1 MIDLRAAR
9 SDPQG
14 FRTAL
19 ARKGAAEL
27 FDELMAADRAV
38 LDVQPQAEE
47 LRAKRK
53 LKGKPTAEQLAEL
66 EQVKVELQ
74 RLEEE
79 LGAAEARRKELL
91 DRVPNPPADDTP
103 DGFTD
108 EDAVEIRR
116 IGDAPSFDF
125 PVKDHLDLAQA
136 LGWIDMER
144 AAKVSGSRFAYRIG
158 DVALLELSLYRYALD
173 RLVQKGFVPVLPPV
187 LVREEAMYGTG
198 FLPTDEV
205 NIYRVERDEL
215 YLTGT
220 AEVGLAA
227 MHMGEILEQELPL
240 RYAGYST
247 NFRREAG
254 AAGKDTR
261 GMFRVHQFDKV
272 EMYVFTT
279 IDVARDEHER
289 LLAIEEELIGDLD
302 IPYRVV
308 NIAAGDLGASAAKK
322 YDIEGWFPGQE
333 RYRELTSTSN
343 TTDFQARRLDIRT
356 RRDGKLEHVATLNG
370 TAVTA
375 RTLIALM
382 ENFQDE
388 GGSVSV
394 PEALWEYG
402 APRRLG
408 SAPALTPPAR

>member
-1 MIDLRAAR
+1 VIDLRAAR
-9 SDPQG
+9 ATPDAY
-14 FRTAL
+14 RAAL

-27 FDELMAADRAV
+27 FDDLMAADRAV
-38 LDVQPQAEE
+38 LDVQPRVEE

-53 LKGKPTAEQLAEL
+53 LKGKPTPEQLAEL

-74 RLEEE
+74 QFEEE
-79 LGAAEARRKELL
+79 LAAAEARRKDAL
-91 DRVPNPPADDTP
+91 DRVPNPPAADTP

-108 EDAVEIRR
+108 DDAVEIRR
-116 IGDAPSFDF
+116 VGEPPAFDF
-125 PVKDHLDLAQA
+125 PARDHLDLAQA
-136 LGWIDMER
+136 FGGIDMER
-144 AAKVSGSRFAYRIG
+144 AAKVSGSRFAYRTG
-158 DVALLELSLYRYALD
+158 ELALLELALYRYALD

-205 NIYRVERDEL
+205 NIYKVERDEL

-279 IDVARDEHER
+279 MDAAGDEHER
-289 LLAIEEELIGDLD
+289 LLAIEEELIGALG

-308 NIAAGDLGASAAKK
+308 NVAAGDLGASAVKK

-356 RRDGKLEHVATLNG
+356 RRDGKPEHVATLNG

-375 RTLIALM
+375 RTVIALM
-382 ENFQDE
+382 ENFQDD
-388 GGSVSV
+388 GGKVSV
-394 PEALWEYG
+394 PEVLWGYG
-402 APRRLG
+402 APHALG
-408 SAPALTPPAR
+408 AGQSRT

>member
-1 MIDLRAAR
+1 VIDLRAAR
-9 SDPQG
+9 SDPDTY
-14 FRTAL
+14 RTAL

-27 FDELMAADRAV
+27 FDELLAADEAVRAV
-38 LDVQPQAEE
+38 QQPVEE
-47 LRAKRK
+47 LRSQRK
-53 LKGKPTAEQLAEL
+53 PKGKPSPEEIEQLNR
-66 EQVKVELQ
+66 VKAELQ
-74 RLEEE
+74 RLEEQ
-79 LGAAEARRKELL
+79 LATAEARRKELL
-91 DRVPNPPADDTP
+91 DRIPNPPAEDTP

-108 EDAVEIRR
+108 EDAVEIARV
-116 IGDAPSFDF
+116 GEPPAFDF
-125 PVKDHLDLAQA
+125 PAKDHLDLAQA
-136 LGWIDMER
+136 HGWIDMER

-158 DVALLELSLYRYALD
+158 DVALLELALYRYALD
-173 RLVQKGFVPVLPPV
+173 RLVQQGFVPVLPPV

-198 FLPTDEV
+198 FLPTEEV
-205 NIYRVERDEL
+205 NLYKVERDEL

-227 MHMGEILEQELPL
+227 MHIGEILDVDALPL

-279 IDVARDEHER
+279 MDVSRDEHER
-289 LLAIEEELIGDLD
+289 LLEIEMKLIGDLD

-322 YDIEGWFPGQE
+322 YDIEGWFPSQE

-343 TTDFQARRLDIRT
+343 TTDFQARRLDVRT

-375 RTLIALM
+375 RTMIALL

-394 PEALWEYG
+394 PEPLWEYG
-402 APRRLG
+402 APRKLG
-408 SAPALTPPAR
+408 GIQATA